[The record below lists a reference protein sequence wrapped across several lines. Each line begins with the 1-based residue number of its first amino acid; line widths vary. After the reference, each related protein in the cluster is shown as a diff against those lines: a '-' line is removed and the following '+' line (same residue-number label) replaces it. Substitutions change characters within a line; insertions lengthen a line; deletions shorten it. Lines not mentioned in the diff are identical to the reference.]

1 MYYMCARRPLSI
13 HIKWS
18 RICAVSNGKYSEY
31 ELLERPSASDA
42 IKSLRIYWPIELDQC
57 VSSQRVLLE
66 PHTQSRSVRQSH
78 DLFGQ
83 IFVFTISI
91 CIHKNQIA
99 YMRRLS
105 TEYTIYIKK
114 QNNVFQSG
122 VHSKWVHQI
131 KHTQS
136 NTALHCNHIRI
147 SSVEAFKSKLAQ
159 YIQMRERERAH
170 NLSIE
175 WTSIAATPI

>member
-18 RICAVSNGKYSEY
+18 RICAVSIGKYSEY

-105 TEYTIYIKK
+105 TEYTIYIRNKIMYSNPEYT
-114 QNNVFQSG
+114 QNEC
-122 VHSKWVHQI
+122 I
-131 KHTQS
+131 RS
-136 NTALHCNHIRI
+136 NTHKAIQHCIAITFAYRQSRLLNPSWHNIYKC
-147 SSVEAFKSKLAQ
+147 E
-159 YIQMRERERAH
+159 REREH
-170 NLSIE
+170 
-175 WTSIAATPI
+175 TTCP